1 MPDPIIDSDRL
12 EAPAVARNKDAIL
25 AVLQTILPAA
35 GTVLEIAS
43 GTGEHAAHLAA
54 ALPHLTWQPS
64 DTDPAARRS
73 IAAHARRAGLTNIET
88 PLDLDAASDRWP
100 DGPVDAIVC
109 INMIHIAPWAA
120 AEGLM
125 AGAGRILRP
134 GGTLYLYGPFREAG
148 RHTSESN
155 AAFDAGL
162 RERDPHWGV
171 RDRESVSALAAE
183 HGLRL
188 VRHIAMPANNVSL
201 IFRLGPE

>member
-1 MPDPIIDSDRL
+1 MKDWDVGHAAL
-12 EAPAVARNKDAIL
+12 VAPAVARNRAAIL
-25 AVLQTILPAA
+25 AVLRNVLPET

-43 GTGEHAAHLAA
+43 GSGEHAVYFAA
-54 ALPHLTWQPS
+54 ALPSLTWQPS
-64 DTDPAARRS
+64 DPEPAYRRS
-73 IAAHARRAGLTNIET
+73 IAAHAEAAGLANLLP
-88 PLDLDAASDRWP
+88 PLALDAGAAAWP
-100 DGPVDAIVC
+100 SARADAILC
-109 INMIHIAPWAA
+109 INMVHIAPWSAT
-120 AEGLM
+120 EGLM
-125 AGAGRILRP
+125 AGAARTLAP
-134 GGTLYLYGPFREAG
+134 GGVLFLYGAFREGG

-188 VRHIAMPANNVSL
+188 VRHLAMPANNLSL

>member
-1 MPDPIIDSDRL
+1 MPDPIVDSDLL

-25 AVLQTILPAA
+25 AVLWDVLPAG

-54 ALPHLTWQPS
+54 ALPQLTWRPS
-64 DTDPAARRS
+64 DPDAAARRS
-73 IAAHARRAGLTNIET
+73 IAAHGRRAGLSNIQA

-100 DGPVDAIVC
+100 DGPVNAIVC

-120 AEGLM
+120 TEGLM
-125 AGAGRILRP
+125 AGAGRILQP
-134 GGTLYLYGPFREAG
+134 GGILYLYGPFREEG
-148 RHTSESN
+148 RHTAESN

-162 RERDPHWGV
+162 RERDARWGV
-171 RDRESVSALAAE
+171 RDRERVSALAAE

-188 VRHIAMPANNVSL
+188 TRRIAMPANNLSL
-201 IFRLGPE
+201 IYRQGPE